1 MDTQIPF
8 LKYNRKENPETPC
21 TERLKNFDEFHTFLS
36 EEKRRE
42 QAMRCMHCGIP
53 MCQSAVELGG
63 MITGCP
69 LHNLIPEWQE
79 NIAGGH
85 DEHALARLLKTNNFP
100 EFTGAVCPA
109 LCEKACINGAYGDAV
124 SIRDNERYLIKN
136 AFDRGWIT
144 PKPPENRSGKKVA
157 VIGSGPAGLAVADSL
172 NRRGHQVSVYEQAD
186 EIGGLLMYGIPN
198 MKLDKTIIKRRRSLM
213 EAEGISFITDT
224 AIDTKSR
231 ADKLK
236 QSFDA
241 VALCCGSRKPRALAG
256 ISDQNIPGVCYAVD
270 FLTALTKGLVKKD
283 GHYSPAD
290 GHPAYPVKGKNVV
303 IVGGGDT
310 GNDCI
315 ATVLRLG
322 CKSVTALEMMPE
334 PPEVRAE
341 NNPWPEWPKIKKT
354 DYGHAEAKS
363 VFGKDPR
370 VFQTTVKAVNR
381 DKNGALQSVVT
392 VRVSMQKGKIKE
404 IKGSEKTIP
413 CELLLIAAGFT
424 GTEPKTA
431 KAFGVEL
438 SSRGTVK
445 SGKTP
450 SARFARY
457 VRMDQIK
464 DLDAHLYH
472 TTVPGVFSA
481 GDMRRGQSLV
491 VWAIAE
497 GRACAKAIDLYM
509 MGYTV

>member
-1 MDTQIPF
+1 MDTQIAF
-8 LKYNRKENPETPC
+8 LKYSRKDNPETPC
-21 TERLKNFDEFHTFLS
+21 SERLKNFDEFHTFLG
-36 EEKRRE
+36 EEERRK
-42 QAMRCMHCGIP
+42 QARRCMHCGIP
-53 MCQSAVELGG
+53 MCQSAVELDG

-79 NIAGGH
+79 NIADGH
-85 DEHALARLLKTNNFP
+85 SRHALARLLKTNNFP

-124 SIRDNERYLIKN
+124 SIRDNERFLIEN
-136 AFDRGWIT
+136 AFHRGLMNPRI
-144 PKPPENRSGKKVA
+144 PQNRSGKKVA
-157 VIGSGPAGLAVADSL
+157 VIGSGPAGLATADSL

-198 MKLDKTIIKRRRSLM
+198 MKLDKAIIKRRRALM
-213 EAEGISFITDT
+213 EAEGITFMTNT
-224 AIDTKSR
+224 VVNTKKS
-231 ADKLK
+231 AEKLK
-236 QSFDA
+236 KTYDA
-241 VALCCGSRKPRALAG
+241 VVLCCGAKKPRALPG
-256 ISDQNIPGVCYAVD
+256 ISDQGIPGVYYAVD
-270 FLTALTKGLVKKD
+270 FLTAVTKALVA
-283 GHYSPAD
+283 AD
-290 GHPAYPVKGKNVV
+290 GHNNPNDGAPACPVRGKNVV

-315 ATVLRLG
+315 GTVLRLG

-334 PPEVRAE
+334 PPEIRAKD
-341 NNPWPEWPKIKKT
+341 NPWPEWPKIKKN
-354 DYGHAEAKS
+354 DYGHAEAIS

-370 VFQTTVKAVNR
+370 LFQTTVKSVNR
-381 DKNGALQSVVT
+381 DKDGALESVVT
-392 VRVSMQKGKIKE
+392 VGLRQQKGQFKE
-404 IKGSEKTIP
+404 IKGSEKTLP

-431 KAFGVEL
+431 RAFGVDL

-445 SGKTP
+445 SGET
-450 SARFARY
+450 
-457 VRMDQIK
+457 
-464 DLDAHLYH
+464 LYH

-497 GRACAKAIDLYM
+497 GRACAKAVDLYM